1 MSTFLVLMLLTLLI
15 GLPVSRVFGLRATYN
30 GGIGD
35 LRGTLNGW
43 TYGIWKA
50 GVYVIRKAASV
61 ISNPSSSDQALVRCY
76 MAMLTKYWF
85 DTLTSDQR
93 ENWNTWALTEPGKGN
108 KDGGVE
114 TVIKGNNGKMSG
126 FNAFCMANMW
136 NRTAGISADV
146 ITVAPLG
153 VTPPT
158 PPLSVA
164 ASEAA
169 GTVTITWTEPIT
181 HEADAR
187 VRIWG
192 VSREKLMHRQ
202 LLATEPV
209 AAGTKDITSFKG
221 AGGASILFADV
232 VGHFLFQ
239 LDTVDDTGVKSG
251 PSNVAELTIS

>member
-1 MSTFLVLMLLTLLI
+1 MARIQLSGLLTDVRGKI
-15 GLPVSRVFGLRATYN
+15 GNYVFSV
-30 GGIGD
+30 
-35 LRGTLNGW
+35 
-43 TYGIWKA
+43 WKA
-50 GVYVIRKAASV
+50 GNHYIRNVASV

-76 MAMLTKYWF
+76 MAMLTKYWY
-85 DTLTSDQR
+85 DTLTADQR

-146 ITVAPLG
+146 IAVAPLG

-169 GTVTITWTEPIT
+169 GTVTVTWTEPIT

-209 AAGTKDITSFKG
+209 AAGTKDIVSFKG

-232 VGHFLFQ
+232 VGHFLIQ
-239 LDTVDDTGVKSG
+239 LDTVDDTGTKSG
-251 PSNVAELTIS
+251 PSNVAEFTIS